1 LKNAWPP
8 DAAERLTCGPWDKVG
23 ALFGSRKSSLRSSRE
38 ANNGNYRFRSCLAR
52 NSKINE
58 FTTDHAAEGLWMK
71 SNQADRRFSFRAVWS
86 RKLQYLGPIVF
97 LTVGVWLCSCDS
109 NLFGPESREI
119 AAGYRLKR
127 VNNPNQFALTIPH
140 EEGGLI
146 IDEIGWQEPLILA
159 RAFGSQYWDV
169 INTARAQHIRVSDL
183 QRKTDLISQSIQIKS
198 VDIAWKELKADKRLW

>member
-1 LKNAWPP
+1 LKNVWPR

-23 ALFGSRKSSLRSSRE
+23 ALSSLRSFRE
-38 ANNGNYRFRSCLAR
+38 ANNGNHRLRSRLAR

-58 FTTDHAAEGLWMK
+58 LATDHAAAGLWMK
-71 SNQADRRFSFRAVWS
+71 SHQTDRRFSFRAVWS

-119 AAGYRLKR
+119 AGGYRLKR

-183 QRKTDLISQSIQIKS
+183 QRKSDPISQSIQIKS
-198 VDIAWKELKADKRLW
+198 VEIAWEELKGHKRLW

>member
-1 LKNAWPP
+1 
-8 DAAERLTCGPWDKVG
+8 
-23 ALFGSRKSSLRSSRE
+23 
-38 ANNGNYRFRSCLAR
+38 
-52 NSKINE
+52 
-58 FTTDHAAEGLWMK
+58 MK
-71 SNQADRRFSFRAVWS
+71 FNQTDRRFSFHAVWS

-146 IDEIGWQEPLILA
+146 IDEIVN
-159 RAFGSQYWDV
+159 R
-169 INTARAQHIRVSDL
+169 
-183 QRKTDLISQSIQIKS
+183 
-198 VDIAWKELKADKRLW
+198 

>member
-1 LKNAWPP
+1 MPIRGLASGW
-8 DAAERLTCGPWDKVG
+8 L
-23 ALFGSRKSSLRSSRE
+23 
-38 ANNGNYRFRSCLAR
+38 NNGNHRLRSRFAR
-52 NSKINE
+52 NSKIIELAN
-58 FTTDHAAEGLWMK
+58 
-71 SNQADRRFSFRAVWS
+71 VWS

-97 LTVGVWLCSCDS
+97 LTVGVWLCSCDG

-146 IDEIGWQEPLILA
+146 IDEIGWREPLILA

-183 QRKTDLISQSIQIKS
+183 QRKADPISQSIQIKS
-198 VDIAWKELKADKRLW
+198 VETAWNELTADKRLW